1 MLPKKMFFPVGGGAE
16 LEERI
21 YGALVVSKFFNTH
34 LEIMVSEVDIKN
46 AMPQLVA
53 IPEEVLKRIASL
65 QTEGVTEDKKIFQV
79 SCDKLGIEMSDTP
92 IEGKSTA
99 HETLKMGTRSVLVAQ
114 QSKFCDVVIVSAPPK
129 GSTTATFESAV
140 TCSGKPAIVIP
151 RKLTEFKADKIL
163 VGWNNSPESS
173 RAVTESI
180 PLLKKAKEV
189 HIVSSKEYTTE
200 TLSRI
205 KDLREYLSMHGIE
218 TSFELVKTTF
228 IPGEALLKSAVEG
241 KFDLIVAGAF
251 SHKGLKERMLGGASE
266 YLLKHTPIPAFV
278 SH

>member
-1 MLPKKMFFPVGGGAE
+1 MEVKKMFFPVGGGAE

-46 AMPQLVA
+46 SMPQLVA
-53 IPEEVLKRIASL
+53 IPDEVLKRIESL
-65 QTEGVTEDKKIFQV
+65 QNDGVTEDKKIFEDA
-79 SCDKLGIEMSDTP
+79 CKKLDVVISDEA

-99 HETLKMGTRSVLVAQ
+99 HETLKVGTRSVLVAQ
-114 QSKFCDVVIVSAPPK
+114 QSKFCDIVIAAAPPK
-129 GSTTATFESAV
+129 GTATATFESAV
-140 TCSGKPAIVIP
+140 TCSGKPVIVIP
-151 RKLTEFKADKIL
+151 RKLKEFKADKIL

-173 RAVTESI
+173 RAVTEAL
-180 PLLKKAKEV
+180 PLLKEAKEV

-205 KDLREYLSMHGIE
+205 KDLRNYLLMHGIE
-218 TSFELVKTTF
+218 TTFELVKTTF

-251 SHKGLKERMLGGASE
+251 GHKGLKERMLGGASE
-266 YLLKHTPIPAFV
+266 YLLKHTPVPAFV